1 MRSDSH
7 LRSTSAV
14 KVGCRGEA
22 DGEMHEELLPVQA
35 VGAHSQHLLLD
46 LGQLL
51 VLKAS
56 TWIDELVLEYGR
68 LEQAGTHCT

>member
-1 MRSDSH
+1 
-7 LRSTSAV
+7 
-14 KVGCRGEA
+14 
-22 DGEMHEELLPVQA
+22 MHEELLPVQA